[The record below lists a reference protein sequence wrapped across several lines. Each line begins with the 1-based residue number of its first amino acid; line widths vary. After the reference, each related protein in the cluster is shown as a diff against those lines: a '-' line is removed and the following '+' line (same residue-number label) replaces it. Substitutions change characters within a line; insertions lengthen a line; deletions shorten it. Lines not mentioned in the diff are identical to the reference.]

1 MKKISNFIVKQRKV
15 LTGIFAILLVVSC
28 FLINKVD
35 VNYDMTKYL
44 DKDSSSTYALEKMVE
59 EFGSVGQAQ
68 VMIENIESSQAGE
81 LKEEIEKI
89 EGVSS
94 VVFDVNNE
102 NYFHDNKALYKIF
115 LVSGDYQKESYETIN
130 LIRDTLKDYD
140 IAVTGA
146 APKAQFLS
154 SSVDDDMTKI
164 LLIACIVI
172 LLILTITSHSWIEPV
187 LFTIVAGGAIIINM
201 GTNFVMGEISF
212 ITKSICAVMQ
222 LALAMDYSIILLH
235 SFNEEKTKNPDSKE
249 AISEALAKSFKPISS
264 SSLTTIAGLIALVF
278 MSFSI
283 GFDVGM
289 VLAKGI
295 LLSLLT
301 VFIFMPGILLIFNP
315 LIEKTKHRTIQE
327 VILDYRNKK
336 NQKISNKKKRFTYA
350 DFQFKT
356 RHIIPVLLLV
366 LIIAGGILNI
376 NIDYSYSLNAS
387 TDENSSINVETKKI
401 EKEFGIQNSLV
412 VIVPKGN
419 VTQEALIVNYLNNYE
434 YKGEKI
440 INSSLSLVE
449 TGIYQNVN
457 YETTASLFGINEDFT
472 EGLFNQMG
480 VEETTVY
487 NLVKYLNDN
496 DYINT
501 TTSTMQNQI
510 NEQQENAQVLFE
522 IKDATELAE
531 LFSIDKVIID
541 DVYEKMGN
549 ESSYEVYK
557 VIQYISDNSYATSYG
572 RNLQND
578 FDSKNTNLSSLFT
591 SEGYS
596 SAVDFVSTYEE
607 STDQSWKEE
616 NYATYLTYKQ
626 ALATLSKDEVLANYS
641 LLNEDTVSLMFS
653 AYSLNVETDKIENF
667 KVINF
672 IASNNIAST
681 YGNEVQNS
689 INEKNQT
696 VTTLF
701 KDLTKEDVISSYGLN
716 ETIVD
721 TMFTSLNKTASI
733 KNYEVLNFVSSNKVI
748 TSLGENMS
756 STIVQKWN
764 EIDTAIKMFN
774 SEDYTRLI
782 FNMNTEIATETSF
795 AIIKEIKKG
804 INKITPENYVASE
817 TAVYS
822 DIKDVYLKDLTLV
835 NLISFFAILLILVF
849 TFKSCSTPII
859 LSLLIQGAIWI
870 NMGINVMFGN
880 LTFFICYIVVMC
892 IQMGATVDYAIL
904 LTSNY
909 LENRKTMIKSKAMG
923 KALESS
929 IMTILTSGSI
939 LVIAAL
945 IVGLVSKVSIISEL
959 GLLLSRGCL
968 ISILL
973 IVFALP
979 QTLLLF
985 DKIIEKTSYKQ
996 KFYH

>member
-1 MKKISNFIVKQRKV
+1 MKKISNFIVKQRKL
-15 LTGIFAILLVVSC
+15 LTGIFAILLIVSC

-44 DKDSSSTYALEKMVE
+44 DKNSSSTYALEKMVD

-68 VMIENIESSQAGE
+68 VMVENIDSSTAVK
-81 LKEEIEKI
+81 LKEEIESI

-94 VVFDVNNE
+94 VIFDVNNE
-102 NYFHDNKALYKIF
+102 NYYHNDKALYKIF
-115 LVSGDYQKESYETIN
+115 LATGDYQKESYETID
-130 LIRDTLKDYD
+130 LIKEALKDYS
-140 IAVTGA
+140 ISITGA
-146 APKAQFLS
+146 APKAQYLS
-154 SSVDDDMTKI
+154 SSVDKDMTKI
-164 LLIACIVI
+164 LLIACVVI

-187 LFTIVAGGAIIINM
+187 LFTIVAGGAILINM

-212 ITKSICAVMQ
+212 ITKSICAIMQ

-235 SFNEEKTKNPDSKE
+235 SFNEEKRKNVDSKE

-315 LIEKTKHRTIQE
+315 LIEKNKHRTLQE
-327 VILDYRNKK
+327 ILMNYRDKK
-336 NQKISNKKKRFTYA
+336 NQKMNNKKKRFTYT

-356 RHIIPVLLLV
+356 RHLVPLLLLV
-366 LIIAGGILNI
+366 LIVAGGILNLD
-376 NIDYSYSLNAS
+376 IDYSYGLNAS
-387 TDENSSINVETKKI
+387 TETNSSINVETKKV
-401 EKEFGIQNSLV
+401 EDEFGIQNSLV

-419 VTQEALIVNYLNNYE
+419 VTQEAQIVNYLNNYE
-434 YKGEKI
+434 YKGKKI

-457 YETTASLFGINEDFT
+457 HQTTASLFGINEDFT
-472 EGLFNQMG
+472 KDLFNQMG

-487 NLVKYLNDN
+487 NLIKYLNDN
-496 DYINT
+496 NYIILT
-501 TTSTMQNQI
+501 TNSKQAEIDLQKSQS
-510 NEQQENAQVLFE
+510 EVLFQ
-522 IKDATELAE
+522 IKNSDELAT
-531 LFSIDKVIID
+531 LFSIDKTIID
-541 DVYEKMGN
+541 DVYSQMGGEN
-549 ESSYEVYK
+549 SYEVYK
-557 VIQYISDNSYATSYG
+557 VIQYIGNNNYATSYG
-572 RNLQND
+572 ENLQSD
-578 FDSKNTNLSSLFT
+578 FNTKNNSLSALFT
-591 SEGYS
+591 TDGHSNALSFIS
-596 SAVDFVSTYEE
+596 SYEE
-607 STDQSWKEE
+607 SSDQSWKQE
-616 NYATYLTYKQ
+616 NYTTYITYKQ
-626 ALATLSKDEVLANYS
+626 ALTSLSKEDVLANYS
-641 LLNEDTVSLMFS
+641 FLNENTVSLIFNT
-653 AYSLNVETDKIENF
+653 YSLNSETDKIENF
-667 KVINF
+667 KIINF
-672 IASNNIAST
+672 ISLNNVAST
-681 YGNEVQNS
+681 YGNEIQNS
-689 INEKNQT
+689 VNDKNQT
-696 VTTLF
+696 VTTLL
-701 KDLTKEDVISSYGLN
+701 KDLTKEEVISSYGLN

-721 TMFTSLNKTASI
+721 TMFTSLNKTSSI
-733 KNYEVLNFVSSNKVI
+733 KNYEVLNFVSTNKVI
-748 TSLGENMS
+748 TSLGNSMNT
-756 STIVQKWN
+756 TIVGKWE
-764 EIDTAIKMFN
+764 EINTAIKMFN
-774 SEDYTRLI
+774 SDDYTRLI

-795 AIIKEIKKG
+795 SIIKEIKKG
-804 INKITPENYVASE
+804 INDITPLNYVASE
-817 TAVYS
+817 TAIYS
-822 DIKDVYLKDLTLV
+822 DIKDVYLNDLTLV
-835 NLISFFAILLILVF
+835 NLISFFAILIILVF
-849 TFKSCSTPII
+849 TFKSGSTPII

-870 NMGINVMFGN
+870 NMGINVIFGN

-968 ISILL
+968 ISIIL

-979 QTLLLF
+979 QTLLLM

-996 KFYH
+996 KFYK